1 MRSVTAGRFTGS
13 STLDVAIP
21 VVERDSDS
29 QELAKLWT
37 IQRLRGVRP
46 KGGPPIGRAELR
58 IVDLCSGAG
67 GFATGLRWACEAVGL
82 RPVVSAA
89 VDINDIALGVYKANV
104 RPLSLI
110 VDTVSNLVR
119 YELNDST
126 RFQSPR
132 LINPKLRAL
141 VGDTDVVI
149 AGPPCEGNSSFN
161 NHTRGKDRRNELY
174 VASVATA
181 IALKAKVVIIE
192 NVAKVVAAKE
202 KVVDRSLSMLAKAG
216 YQVSENQTVL
226 NAADFGVAQSRRR
239 HFLIASRNKDVA
251 GKLAAEGLRC
261 SQMNVLDVLKDLL
274 DRDAGQQMDQIASLS
289 KENLARVNYLFK
301 KNEYD
306 LPDSER
312 PDCHRTKAHSYSAV
326 YGRMRPDEPS
336 QTITTGF
343 LSPGR
348 GRYIHPTLPR
358 GLTLREG
365 ARLQGFPDDYVWT
378 PRGKALGRSP
388 IAGLIGD
395 AVPPSLGFVVGLI
408 GISTL

>member
-1 MRSVTAGRFTGS
+1 
-13 STLDVAIP
+13 LLK
-21 VVERDSDS
+21 SD
-29 QELAKLWT
+29 
-37 IQRLRGVRP
+37 
-46 KGGPPIGRAELR
+46 AE
-58 IVDLCSGAG
+58 
-67 GFATGLRWACEAVGL
+67 
-82 RPVVSAA
+82 
-89 VDINDIALGVYKANV
+89 
-104 RPLSLI
+104 
-110 VDTVSNLVR
+110 
-119 YELNDST
+119 
-126 RFQSPR
+126 
-132 LINPKLRAL
+132 
-141 VGDTDVVI
+141 
-149 AGPPCEGNSSFN
+149 
-161 NHTRGKDRRNELY
+161 
-174 VASVATA
+174 
-181 IALKAKVVIIE
+181 
-192 NVAKVVAAKE
+192 
-202 KVVDRSLSMLAKAG
+202 
-216 YQVSENQTVL
+216 
-226 NAADFGVAQSRRR
+226 
-239 HFLIASRNKDVA
+239 
-251 GKLAAEGLRC
+251 
-261 SQMNVLDVLKDLL
+261 
-274 DRDAGQQMDQIASLS
+274 QQMDQIASLS
-289 KENLARVNYLFK
+289 EENLARVNYLFK

>member
-1 MRSVTAGRFTGS
+1 M
-13 STLDVAIP
+13 
-21 VVERDSDS
+21 
-29 QELAKLWT
+29 
-37 IQRLRGVRP
+37 
-46 KGGPPIGRAELR
+46 
-58 IVDLCSGAG
+58 
-67 GFATGLRWACEAVGL
+67 
-82 RPVVSAA
+82 
-89 VDINDIALGVYKANV
+89 
-104 RPLSLI
+104 
-110 VDTVSNLVR
+110 
-119 YELNDST
+119 
-126 RFQSPR
+126 
-132 LINPKLRAL
+132 
-141 VGDTDVVI
+141 GDTDVVI

-161 NHTRGKDRRNELY
+161 NHTRGKDRRHELY

-202 KVVDRSLSMLAKAG
+202 KVVDRSLTMLAKAG
-216 YQVSENQTVL
+216 YKVSENQTVL

-251 GKLAAEGLRC
+251 GKLTGEGLRC
-261 SQMNVLDVLKDLL
+261 SQMNVLDVLEDLL
-274 DRDAGQQMDQIASLS
+274 KSDAEQQMDQIASLS
-289 KENLARVNYLFK
+289 EENLARVNYLFK